1 MGIGGNAYHIVYVVD
16 RSGSMLDTF
25 DEVRME
31 MLSSI
36 SKLNTQQ
43 TFHVIFFALGTPQ
56 ENAPRT
62 LVYASEEY
70 KRQAAAYLKTIQP
83 QGQTD
88 PLPALRRA
96 FEVLKAAPN
105 DRRGK
110 LIYLLTD
117 GDFQSPDNQTVVA
130 EIRRLNADKSI
141 SINCI
146 LHVRLDKGSKTKGE
160 LAPYI
165 AGNKPLPSDLE
176 QKIPGANVLRQIAAE
191 NRGRFKFAV
200 ADD

>member
-1 MGIGGNAYHIVYVVD
+1 
-16 RSGSMLDTF
+16 
-25 DEVRME
+25 
-31 MLSSI
+31 
-36 SKLNTQQ
+36 
-43 TFHVIFFALGTPQ
+43 
-56 ENAPRT
+56 
-62 LVYASEEY
+62 
-70 KRQAAAYLKTIQP
+70 
-83 QGQTD
+83 
-88 PLPALRRA
+88 
-96 FEVLKAAPN
+96 VLKAAPN